1 MKSTDV
7 IVGGLILIL
16 IVASGAFFMQI
27 TEMRHEMELQ
37 AREIDE
43 AMRGEDYV
51 PQKEVESFSK
61 EISLRIEG
69 LSEDIDD
76 LREEMNRA
84 PETSGGSDVAAEI
97 GREFE
102 MRFTTINDEITG
114 IQNTVRNLE
123 NQINRGTR

>member
-1 MKSTDV
+1 MIIRRGDSMKSTDV

-69 LSEDIDD
+69 LS
-76 LREEMNRA
+76 
-84 PETSGGSDVAAEI
+84 
-97 GREFE
+97 
-102 MRFTTINDEITG
+102 
-114 IQNTVRNLE
+114 VRKSMVFCKASASVIFISSSSLVVSSKE
-123 NQINRGTR
+123 